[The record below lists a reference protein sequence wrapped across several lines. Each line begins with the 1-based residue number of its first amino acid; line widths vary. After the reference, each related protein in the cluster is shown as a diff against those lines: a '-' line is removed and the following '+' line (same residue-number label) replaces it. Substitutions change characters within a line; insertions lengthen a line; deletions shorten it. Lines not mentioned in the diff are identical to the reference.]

1 MKLNVMMLPAGLMLL
16 GACVAQNVEP
26 AAPAP
31 ALPSPEQQML
41 NSAIAMAGPNQNAQ
55 TARLNATDNCYWYQH
70 IGPVETTELPL
81 LTATGRPI
89 CGPKEVI
96 PTAEEV
102 AS

>member
-16 GACVAQNVEP
+16 GACVAQNV
-26 AAPAP
+26 APVTP

-55 TARLNATDNCYWYQH
+55 TTRLNANDNCYWYQH
-70 IGPVETTELPL
+70 VGPVETTELPL

-89 CGPKEVI
+89 CGPKEVVA
-96 PTAEEV
+96 TVEDV